1 MIWIGFVIGVL
12 GTGLIGKTLFYL
24 ATHFGL
30 YTIIEEG
37 QCKVFVLF
45 GKVIRTIDEPGIH
58 LLVSTIG
65 PHALLIPYFGKIHT
79 VDLRLDQEYLR
90 SQPVNSEEGTPMGIG
105 VWYEMRISN
114 PSDYLFKN
122 NDPRGSL
129 RANVSSA
136 TVRCLSN
143 MPLSEL
149 LENRHNMS
157 RHVRQEVT
165 PRSESWGYRLGS
177 IYIRKVHFRDN
188 LMIRQIEQKVG
199 NRLLQVTSAIRQ
211 AGANQVDVIK
221 SAAEK
226 RAATEFAKAASMRPR
241 IVGSTMKEIAAKPEV
256 TNALLEILE
265 IKHLCESDAD
275 LTLVPNGTSGP
286 LLNSLATAAN
296 ARNPQA
302 S

>member
-12 GTGLIGKTLFYL
+12 GTGLIGKALFYL

>member
-1 MIWIGFVIGVL
+1 MTLLGFLIGVL
-12 GTGLIGKTLFYL
+12 GTGVLGKIIFYL
-24 ATHFGL
+24 ATHLGL
-30 YTIIEEG
+30 YTIIREG
-37 QCKVFVLF
+37 ECKVFILF
-45 GKVIRTIDEPGIH
+45 GKVIRTLEEPGLH
-58 LLVSTIG
+58 LLVTKIG
-65 PHALLIPYFGKIHT
+65 PHALLIPYFGKIHS
-79 VDLRLDQEYLR
+79 VDIRLDQEYLR

-143 MPLSEL
+143 MPLSQL
-149 LENRHNMS
+149 LENRHHMS
-157 RHVRQEVT
+157 RHVRKEVT

-211 AGANQVDVIK
+211 AGANHVDVIK
-221 SAAEK
+221 STAEK
-226 RAATEFAKAASMRPR
+226 RAATEFARAASMRPR
-241 IVGSTMKEIAAKPEV
+241 IVGSTLNEIASQPDV
-256 TNALLEILE
+256 TSALLEILE
-265 IKHLCESDAD
+265 IKRLCDSKAE
-275 LTLVPNGTSGP
+275 LTLVPQGTSGT
-286 LLNSLATAAN
+286 LLNSLVADDK
-296 ARNPQA
+296 
-302 S
+302 

>member
-1 MIWIGFVIGVL
+1 MIWLGFFIGML
-12 GTGLIGKTLFYL
+12 GTGLIGKALFYM

-45 GKVIRTIDEPGIH
+45 GKVIRTIDEPGLH
-58 LLVSTIG
+58 LLVTAIG

-79 VDLRLDQEYLR
+79 VDMRLDQEYLR

-149 LENRHNMS
+149 LENRHHMS
-157 RHVRQEVT
+157 RHVRKEVT

-226 RAATEFAKAASMRPR
+226 QAATEFAKAASMRPR
-241 IVGSTMKEIAAKPEV
+241 IVGATMKEIAAQPEV
-256 TNALLEILE
+256 TAALLEILE
-265 IKHLCESDAD
+265 IKRICESKAEV
-275 LTLVPNGTSGP
+275 TLVPSGTAGP
-286 LLNSLATAAN
+286 ILNSFTVATDP
-296 ARNPQA
+296 RKQE

>member
-1 MIWIGFVIGVL
+1 MMWIGFLIGVL
-12 GTGLIGKTLFYL
+12 GTGLIGKLLFHL
-24 ATHFGL
+24 ATHLGL
-30 YTIIEEG
+30 YVIIREG
-37 QCKVFVLF
+37 ECKVFVLF
-45 GKVIRTIDEPGIH
+45 GKVIRTLDEPGLH
-58 LLVSTIG
+58 LLVTRIG
-65 PHALLIPYFGKIHT
+65 PHALLIPYFGKVHA
-79 VDLRLDQEYLR
+79 VDMRLDQEYLR

-143 MPLSEL
+143 MPLSQL
-149 LENRHNMS
+149 LENRHHMS

-211 AGANQVDVIK
+211 AGANQVDVVK

-226 RAATEFAKAASMRPR
+226 RAATEFARAASMRPR
-241 IVGSTMKEIAAKPEV
+241 IVGSTLNEIAANADV
-256 TNALLEILE
+256 TSALLEILE
-265 IKHLCESDAD
+265 IKRLCESKAE
-275 LTLVPNGTSGP
+275 LTLVPEGTSGP
-286 LLNSLATAAN
+286 LLNSLAAEG
-296 ARNPQA
+296 RK
-302 S
+302 